1 MVERLF
7 VIFCF
12 LNWMQYIVH
21 GNYPTQNNYESHPR
35 SLSILCE
42 KVLVPFIWL
51 LFWWKTRAW
60 ITRNESEAFHSCESR
75 WLLAGVL
82 HWNRRKTGS
91 RAAADVLWHVT
102 VPGLHWRILS
112 PRHELNY
119 GGLHDIMI
127 MSHRSWLTQ
136 SGQKKLLCLKIKKC
150 SLKILITGLIYL
162 IKDSWNEMKCQSEM
176 LIWCLSF

>member
-1 MVERLF
+1 MATIPHRT
-7 VIFCF
+7 I
-12 LNWMQYIVH
+12 MS
-21 GNYPTQNNYESHPR
+21 PTQDHLAFSVR
-35 SLSILCE
+35 KSLFHLFDYYFDGKQE
-42 KVLVPFIWL
+42 LGL
-51 LFWWKTRAW
+51 LEMNL
-60 ITRNESEAFHSCESR
+60 IGAFHSCESR

-82 HWNRRKTGS
+82 HWNRWKTGS

-127 MSHRSWLTQ
+127 MSLRSWLTQ

-176 LIWCLSF
+176 LI